1 MADDDFKNRF
11 SAARAH
17 RRDVIEER
25 GREVYKFCF
34 NGREA
39 EWDDRVKNNMDGE
52 EIFSD
57 FPATVAFA
65 GEGED
70 RSLVV
75 TNFALA
81 EFSAMGTP
89 APALLKATWP

>member
-1 MADDDFKNRF
+1 MPAEASGSRPAVGVGRGLDL
-11 SAARAH
+11 RAGPL
-17 RRDVIEER
+17 REWIE
-25 GREVYKFCF
+25 VL
-34 NGREA
+34 A
-39 EWDDRVKNNMDGE
+39 EGPPL
-52 EIFSD
+52 D

-89 APALLKATWP
+89 TPRLLKATWP